1 MSKSAANLPRSDD
14 PAVLMRKRQ
23 YRLALAL
30 MIVGSALGWWAVAS
44 PWITVE
50 ESLLGAVTNAD
61 IAATTLRGVSGA
73 SLSPLASAMPILG
86 AAGVVGV
93 IGSRGLLRRAIGV
106 LVLLSG
112 AALAWLAFDAMRT
125 WSVGFDLSGSEKIVA
140 MSTVYPLAAILAGV
154 LLAAGGFL
162 AFARGAEWT
171 VLGKNYEQ
179 AGRTPRDAWESLD
192 MGVDPTVDGE

>member
-1 MSKSAANLPRSDD
+1 MSKSAAKLPQGDD
-14 PAVLMRKRQ
+14 PAALTRKRQ

-30 MIVGSALGWWAVAS
+30 MIVGSALGWWAAAS

-61 IAATTLRGVSGA
+61 IAAT
-73 SLSPLASAMPILG
+73 
-86 AAGVVGV
+86 
-93 IGSRGLLRRAIGV
+93 
-106 LVLLSG
+106 
-112 AALAWLAFDAMRT
+112 
-125 WSVGFDLSGSEKIVA
+125 WSVGSDLSGSEQIVS

-154 LLAAGGFL
+154 LLAAGGSL

-171 VLGKNYEQ
+171 VLGKSYER